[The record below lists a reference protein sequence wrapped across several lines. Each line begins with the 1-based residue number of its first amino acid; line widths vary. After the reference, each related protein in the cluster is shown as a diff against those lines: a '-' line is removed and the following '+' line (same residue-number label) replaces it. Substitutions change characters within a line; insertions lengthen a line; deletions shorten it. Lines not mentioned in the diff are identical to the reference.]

1 MAEKKQEQ
9 KEQLT
14 VKVTALFALLTELY
28 GADELLL
35 KAGRLDILDLLEA
48 EEIDKQLIALQK
60 LIFDH
65 PMLDDIPEDF
75 SCKVELLEEL
85 ENELAD
91 KLAQKA
97 AKEELEDKIN
107 ARLQKKHQEY
117 LNEIKEEIIKNET
130 EEGAIDNPHTLK
142 KYIELEQLEEQGL
155 NSSATGLVRPDSL
168 TEIIGQERGI
178 KALLTKLASPY
189 PQHIIIHGPPGVG
202 KTTAA
207 RLALEVAKVKGQSP
221 FQTDANFVEVD
232 ATTLRWDPREVTNP
246 LLGSVHDPIY
256 QGGKGNLAQQ
266 GIPEPKPGLVTEA
279 HGGVLFIDEIGELDP
294 LLQNK
299 LLKVLE
305 DKRVNFDSSY
315 YDPNNENVPQYIKK
329 LFKDG
334 APADFIL
341 VGATTRSPQ
350 ELNPALRSRTTSIFF
365 APLTKDDIG
374 EIVNQ
379 ASVKLGI
386 KLEVG
391 VGELIAQYTVQ
402 GRRAV
407 NLLID
412 AYNLALEAE
421 EEKITKREV
430 EEAIKLSRLVPTHR
444 FTGSQDSQIG
454 QVLGLGVSGFLGS
467 VLEVEAVAFSATE
480 AGKGKIKFN
489 QTAGSMAQ
497 DSIFNAASIVRKVT
511 GEDINNYDLHVNLV
525 GGGQVDGPSA
535 GVAISVA
542 IISALKKIPVRQN
555 IAVTGE
561 ISLHGKVKPVG
572 GVVEKIHGAYQ
583 AGIDEVLIPAE
594 NQACFVE
601 DEDIK
606 VTPVTDI
613 EEVLAKIFDTRGEV
627 TEWRL

>member
-1 MAEKKQEQ
+1 MDEKKQER

-14 VKVTALFALLTELY
+14 VKVTALFGLLTELY
-28 GADELLL
+28 GTDELLL
-35 KAGRLDILDLLEA
+35 KAGKLDILDLLDA

-65 PMLDDIPEDF
+65 PMLDDIPEEF
-75 SCKVELLEEL
+75 SCKLELLEEL

-97 AKEELEDKIN
+97 AKEDLEDKIN
-107 ARLQKKHQEY
+107 DRLQKKHQEY

-130 EEGAIDNPHTLK
+130 EEGAIDNSHTLK
-142 KYIELEQLEEQGL
+142 KYIKLEQLEEQGL

-207 RLALEVAKVKGQSP
+207 RLALEVAKVKEQSP
-221 FQTDANFVEVD
+221 FQNDASFVEVD

-256 QGGKGNLAQQ
+256 QGGKGNLAKQ

-315 YDPNNENVPQYIKK
+315 YDPNNENIPQYIKK

-350 ELNPALRSRTTSIFF
+350 ELNPALRSRATSIFF
-365 APLTKDDIG
+365 APLTKDDIR

-379 ASVKLGI
+379 ASAKLGI
-386 KLEVG
+386 ELEVG

-402 GRRAV
+402 GRKAV

-412 AYNLALEAE
+412 AYNLVLETE
-421 EEKITKREV
+421 QQRITKQEV
-430 EEAIKLSRLVPTHR
+430 EEAIKLSRLVPIHR
-444 FTGSQDSQIG
+444 STGSQDSQIG

-467 VLEVEAVAFSATE
+467 VLEVEAVAFPATE
-480 AGKGKIKFN
+480 AGKGKLKFN

-511 GEDINNYDLHVNLV
+511 GEDINSYDLHVNLV

-583 AGIDEVLIPAE
+583 AGVDEVLIPAE
-594 NQACFVE
+594 NQSCFVE

-606 VTPVTDI
+606 VTSVTDI
-613 EEVLAKIFDTRGEV
+613 EEVLAKIFDIRGEV
-627 TEWRL
+627 SEWKM